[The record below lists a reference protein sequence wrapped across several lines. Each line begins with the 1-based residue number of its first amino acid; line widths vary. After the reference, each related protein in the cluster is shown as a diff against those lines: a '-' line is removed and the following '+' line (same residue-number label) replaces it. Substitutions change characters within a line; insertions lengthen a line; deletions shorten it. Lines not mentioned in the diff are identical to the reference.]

1 MRDWNRADER
11 NCDKDRPRQKTMTDR
26 YSQWALRIRVPAGF
40 AVVAIFLLFARPTPE
55 SLLRGAGV
63 ALLGIGLRAASAGWI
78 EKNRRLATGGPYAH
92 TRNPLY
98 LGSALAAVGFCLA
111 AQNGWLWLVI
121 GGFFAAVYWPVIRA
135 EEKKLYGLF
144 PDDYPAYAAA
154 VPLLFPR
161 VRPWKA
167 TGKSNSV
174 FDFQQYLRNHEFRAL
189 GAYALVVLLLGGKI
203 VWNS

>member
-1 MRDWNRADER
+1 MMSE
-11 NCDKDRPRQKTMTDR
+11 R
-26 YSQWALRIRVPAGF
+26 YSQWASQIRVPAGF
-40 AVVAIFLLFARPTPE
+40 AVVATFLLFARPTPE

-98 LGSALAAVGFCLA
+98 LGSAIAAAGFCLA

-135 EEKKLYGLF
+135 EENKLYGLF
-144 PDDYPAYAAA
+144 PDDYPAYANA
-154 VPLLFPR
+154 VPLLIPR

-167 TGKSNSV
+167 KGQSKEMFKEMSREKADSG

-189 GAYALVVLLLGGKI
+189 GAYALVVLLLAGKI
-203 VWNS
+203 IWNG